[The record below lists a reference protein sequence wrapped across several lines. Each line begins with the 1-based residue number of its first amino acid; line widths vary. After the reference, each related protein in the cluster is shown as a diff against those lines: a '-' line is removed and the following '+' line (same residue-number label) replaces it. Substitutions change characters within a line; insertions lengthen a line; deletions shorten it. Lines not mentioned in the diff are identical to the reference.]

1 MDFPTDITVLCLSCA
16 KTMQPISCRISLQVD
31 PAPAPMPPQLQE
43 AEWLSAARMYFGLA
57 ARASPQTSIPEAL
70 TTVMQDDFV
79 AERRANPDIGADDFA
94 RWLTMTRL
102 LAGSMLEGEVSQEH
116 YTRAKDLEV
125 HRVARLKTA
134 SVTL

>member
-1 MDFPTDITVLCLSCA
+1 
-16 KTMQPISCRISLQVD
+16 
-31 PAPAPMPPQLQE
+31 MPPQLDQ

-57 ARASPQTSIPEAL
+57 ARASPQTSIPDAL
-70 TTVMQDDFV
+70 TAVMQDDFV
-79 AERRANPDIGADDFA
+79 AERRARPDIGADDFA

-102 LAGSMLEGEVSQEH
+102 LAGSLLEGEVRQEH
-116 YTRAKDLEV
+116 YTRAKDLEA

>member
-1 MDFPTDITVLCLSCA
+1 VDFPTDITVLCLSCA
-16 KTMQPISCRISLQVD
+16 KTMQPISCRIALQVD
-31 PAPAPMPPQLQE
+31 PAPAPMPHQMQQ
-43 AEWLSAARMYFGLA
+43 AEWLGAARMYFGLA